1 MLKKIINHP
10 IWGERLADQAAKYI
24 RFARRH
30 NQFILE
36 PENMDEYYRA
46 HDPFILS
53 VWHGQFLLIP
63 TIRPDDISGTIV
75 VGRHG
80 DAELAA
86 KVVKRFGV
94 RAIRGSGAAGRRFG
108 RDRGGAQVLREALKA
123 LKTGDCIVSTADVP
137 PGPAQ
142 KVGEGIITMARLSGR
157 PIIPAAIATKRAITF
172 KSWSRLTINLPFS
185 KGALV
190 AGEPIHVPRELDEQG
205 LEQCRRQ
212 LEAAMGQV
220 TRRAHDIV
228 GRSFRKIAP
237 LWDYPLKPGLGLKSY
252 QSLTGLARPLAP
264 YIFKYRLSKG
274 KEIEEREQ
282 ERYGQA
288 SIARPEGLVWWFHA
302 ASVGET
308 NAILPLMETLL
319 SRHPNLSIVLT
330 TGTVTSAKLAENRL
344 PDRAVHQFVPLDNK
358 SFITKF
364 LQHWRPDLAAFVES
378 EIWPNLILNAC
389 EQNIPLVLINGRM
402 SKRSFKRWFKKPRLA
417 RPLFGRFSNVLA
429 QSQVDANRFVALGAE
444 TVINSGNLK
453 IDAPALKYNKEDFQ
467 RLKEAL
473 ANRPVLVAASTH
485 KGEEQIIAK
494 AHKLIALDYPDFLT
508 IIVPR
513 HADRRDQIMSELEG
527 ENLSLE
533 LRTAARLPNRQTN
546 IYIADTMGEIG
557 LFYAVTKM
565 AFIGGSFI
573 PHGGQNPIEA
583 IKLDTTI
590 LSGPHIANFSTSY
603 HELFSRRGALK
614 VTSAEELAAKII
626 DLLKNPSQHE
636 DMKRGAQDSLD
647 YLTGAM
653 DITLQTLETYLETTE
668 EDPR

>member
-10 IWGERLADQAAKYI
+10 LWGERLADQAAKYI
-24 RFARRH
+24 RFTRRN
-30 NQFILE
+30 NQFTLE
-36 PENMDEYYRA
+36 PENMDDYFRA

-94 RAIRGSGAAGRRFG
+94 KAIRGSGAAGRRSG

-123 LKTGDCIVSTADVP
+123 LRSGDCIVSTADVP

-157 PIIPAAIATKRAITF
+157 PIIPSAIATKRAITF

-190 AGEPIHVPRELDEQG
+190 AGEPIQVPRELDEQG
-205 LEQCRRQ
+205 LEEHRLK
-212 LEAAMGQV
+212 LEAAMEQV
-220 TRRAHDIV
+220 TMRAHQLV
-228 GRSFRKIAP
+228 GRPPQKIAP
-237 LWDYPLKPGLGLKSY
+237 LWNYPLKPGLGLKTY

-288 SIARPEGLVWWFHA
+288 TLARPDGLLWWFHA

-319 SRHPNLSIVLT
+319 TRHPNLSIVLT
-330 TGTVTSAKLAENRL
+330 TGTITSAKLAEERL
-344 PDRAVHQFVPLDNK
+344 PERAIHQFVPLDTK
-358 SFITKF
+358 PFINKF
-364 LQHWRPDLAAFVES
+364 LDHWRPSLAAFVES
-378 EIWPNLILNAC
+378 EIWPNLILTADRK
-389 EQNIPLVLINGRM
+389 NIPLVLINGRM
-402 SKRSFKRWFKKPRLA
+402 SKRSYKRWFKKPRLA
-417 RPLFGRFSNVLA
+417 RPLFGRFNSVLA
-429 QSQVDANRFVALGAE
+429 QSQVDANRFIALGAE

-453 IDAPALKYNKEDFQ
+453 IDAPALKYNEDDFQ
-467 RLKEAL
+467 QLKTAL
-473 ANRPVLVAASTH
+473 ANRPLLVAASTH
-485 KGEEQIIAK
+485 KGEETIIAQ

-508 IIVPR
+508 IIIPR
-513 HADRRDQIMSELEG
+513 HAERRDEIMSELEE
-527 ENLSLE
+527 ENLSLQ
-533 LRTAARLPNRQTN
+533 LRTTAPVPARQTN

-557 LFYAVTKM
+557 LFYALTKM
-565 AFIGGSFI
+565 AYIGGSLV

-590 LSGPHIANFSTSY
+590 LSGPHVANFGSSY
-603 HELFSRRGALK
+603 HELFSRGGAIK
-614 VTSAEELAAKII
+614 VTNWEELAAKTI

-636 DMKRGAQDSLD
+636 DMKKGAQDSLN
-647 YLTGAM
+647 YLKGAM